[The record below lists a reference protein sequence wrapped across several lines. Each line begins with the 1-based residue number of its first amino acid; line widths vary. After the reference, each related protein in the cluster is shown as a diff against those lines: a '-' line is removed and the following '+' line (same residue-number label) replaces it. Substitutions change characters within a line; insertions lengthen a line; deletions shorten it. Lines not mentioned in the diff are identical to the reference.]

1 LAKKNR
7 RRIETYNKNFDKEK
21 NKRNDSIESVT
32 TPSSSSSSWSSPSK
46 DKTKNDKSKSKTI
59 ENVLILQGGGSLGA
73 FGCGVFKALAKR
85 NIKIDIVAGT
95 SIGAV
100 NAAIIAGSKEGD
112 SSEQVLEQFWLELS
126 DSFVDFNNIAS
137 FFSYPSFPGLSEQLV
152 HTLNSYYPYSFF
164 RRRKVEGEENHHQSE
179 SANEKAKIKQL
190 SSFYSSAIFGNDKMF
205 KPRWKPEYA
214 ISDPEYF
221 TPEKWTYL
229 YDHSP
234 LARTLDKYIDYKKL
248 NPDGKPNARLIITAT
263 NVLTAEAL
271 IFDSSKQQITPKHIL
286 GASGYPSYNFPWIE
300 VEKGVYAWDG
310 SLLSNTPLREAIDAS
325 PVNDKRIF
333 LVENYPKN
341 IDVLPRNLAEV
352 HHRARDIIFSD
363 KTEHNVTM
371 SKIITRYL
379 EYIEELYQ
387 IVEQYTD
394 HTELGGEQLKRI
406 RHKYKKYKQERGAE
420 IKQIFHI
427 SRDEPFPHIYEN
439 ADFSPE
445 TIKNSIEE
453 GEAKTN
459 QAITRT

>member
-1 LAKKNR
+1 MAQ
-7 RRIETYNKNFDKEK
+7 TYNKDLDKEK
-21 NKRNDSIESVT
+21 NKRNNSTDLSVTSSRSRSAHSIE
-32 TPSSSSSSWSSPSK
+32 
-46 DKTKNDKSKSKTI
+46 KSKTI

-73 FGCGVFKALAKR
+73 FGCGVFKALSKR

-100 NAAIIAGSKEGD
+100 NAAIIAGSKEED
-112 SSEQVLEQFWLELS
+112 TSERLLEQFWLELS
-126 DSFVDFNNIAS
+126 NGFVDLYNNPATVTSSYSS
-137 FFSYPSFPGLSEQLV
+137 FTYPFFPVPMEQLMDY
-152 HTLNSYYPYSFF
+152 LYNYYPYSFF
-164 RRRKVEGEENHHQSE
+164 GRRRRREIQGQEYPQSV
-179 SANEKAKIKQL
+179 SRNQKSRIKQVK
-190 SSFYSSAIFGNDKMF
+190 SFYSSAIFGNDKMF

-234 LARTLDKYIDYKKL
+234 LAKTLDKYIDYEKL
-248 NPDGKPNARLIITAT
+248 NPNGKPNARLIITAT
-263 NVLTAEAL
+263 NVLTAEPL
-271 IFDSSKQQITPKHIL
+271 VFDSSKQQITPKHIL
-286 GASGYPSYNFPWIE
+286 GASGYPSYNFPWVE
-300 VEKGVYAWDG
+300 VEKGIYAWDG

-333 LVENYPKN
+333 LVENYPKR
-341 IDVLPRNLAEV
+341 IDVLPRDLPEV
-352 HHRARDIIFSD
+352 HHRARDIMFSD
-363 KTEHNVTM
+363 KTKHNVTM
-371 SKIITRYL
+371 SKVITRYL

-387 IVEQYTD
+387 IVQQYAD
-394 HTELGGEQLKRI
+394 HAELGEEKLKRI

-420 IKQIFHI
+420 IKQIFYI

-453 GEAKTN
+453 GEIKTN
-459 QAITRT
+459 QALGKLR